1 MPTPARRQYLDIK
14 ARYPDALLAYN
25 IGDFYEF
32 FDHDAETAA
41 RELQLTLTARTFGPD
56 ELVPLAG
63 VPTHAIE
70 VYAARLV
77 ARGYRVAICDQVSPP
92 GRGLVRREVTR
103 VLTPGTVVE
112 PGMLAPARDTYLAAV
127 AIGRRDPATGLPR
140 AVGLAW
146 ADASVGAFACTQW
159 SADELPHALQAEL
172 ARLTPAETLIAS
184 GLAHD
189 DTPETAWLRPY
200 SLSSCP
206 DDAFEP
212 ESARIRLCRHFGVA
226 TLAAYGCERLP
237 LATAA
242 AGAIIQYI
250 ERVNAPLLALLTDLR
265 TYDTRGYVEM
275 DARVWRALEV
285 VAPSRAE
292 STTSGSQPGA
302 TLLGVLD
309 RTQTPMGARLLRRTL
324 LHPLRDRPALEA
336 RLDVVAELVERISLR
351 QRLGALLDGLGDL
364 ERLAARVTQGAAVPR
379 ELFALASGLGRAPGV
394 IEALRDCEATALQ
407 ESRAALD
414 PCDDVRALIERAVAD
429 LDRLDAACERA
440 MARLEREN
448 HPQP

>member
-127 AIGRRDPATGLPR
+127 AIGRRDPGTGLPR
-140 AVGLAW
+140 AIGLAW

-172 ARLTPAETLIAS
+172 ARLTPAETL
-184 GLAHD
+184 
-189 DTPETAWLRPY
+189 
-200 SLSSCP
+200 
-206 DDAFEP
+206 
-212 ESARIRLCRHFGVA
+212 
-226 TLAAYGCERLP
+226 
-237 LATAA
+237 
-242 AGAIIQYI
+242 
-250 ERVNAPLLALLTDLR
+250 
-265 TYDTRGYVEM
+265 
-275 DARVWRALEV
+275 
-285 VAPSRAE
+285 
-292 STTSGSQPGA
+292 
-302 TLLGVLD
+302 
-309 RTQTPMGARLLRRTL
+309 
-324 LHPLRDRPALEA
+324 
-336 RLDVVAELVERISLR
+336 
-351 QRLGALLDGLGDL
+351 
-364 ERLAARVTQGAAVPR
+364 
-379 ELFALASGLGRAPGV
+379 
-394 IEALRDCEATALQ
+394 
-407 ESRAALD
+407 
-414 PCDDVRALIERAVAD
+414 
-429 LDRLDAACERA
+429 
-440 MARLEREN
+440 
-448 HPQP
+448 